1 MKATNAIS
9 FVAGVVFAIGL
20 VVAGINQPAKVLN
33 FVDVLGDW
41 DPSLGVVM
49 LAAVAVI
56 HPFHRW
62 NQRRAGT
69 PGFRIKRGPI
79 DWKLLLGAVVF
90 GIGWGLGGL
99 CPGPSVVS
107 IVSGAPAA
115 LVLFG
120 AMLVGMTP
128 FPGSAS

>member
-1 MKATNAIS
+1 MKATSAIS

-62 NQRRAGT
+62 TQRRAGA
-69 PGFRIKRGPI
+69 PAIRIKRGPI
-79 DWKLLLGAVVF
+79 DWKLLIGAVVF
-90 GIGWGLGGL
+90 GVGWGLGGL

-120 AMLVGMTP
+120 AMLVGMAP
-128 FPGSAS
+128 FSGPP